1 MNSTLIAGL
10 TAAAMISVAP
20 GAAMAQEDQATNLGE
35 VVVTGSR
42 IRRNPTNSPTPLIQI
57 GQEELLQS
65 GEVNVIDFLADIPAL
80 STSVVPEDTTGS
92 NLNDGGLSLLSL
104 RALGAVRTLV
114 LVDGRRHVGSSPGSL
129 SVDVDTIP
137 RLLVANTEVITGGA
151 AAVYGADAVSGVVN
165 FILRKDFDGL
175 EIDAS
180 IAEINQDHQL
190 SERLSVLWGQNLMDG
205 RLNY

>member
-151 AAVYGADAVSGVVN
+151 RRRVWRRRRLGRGQLHPAQG
-165 FILRKDFDGL
+165 LRRPGDR
-175 EIDAS
+175 
-180 IAEINQDHQL
+180 
-190 SERLSVLWGQNLMDG
+190 RLDRRDQPGPSA
-205 RLNY
+205 